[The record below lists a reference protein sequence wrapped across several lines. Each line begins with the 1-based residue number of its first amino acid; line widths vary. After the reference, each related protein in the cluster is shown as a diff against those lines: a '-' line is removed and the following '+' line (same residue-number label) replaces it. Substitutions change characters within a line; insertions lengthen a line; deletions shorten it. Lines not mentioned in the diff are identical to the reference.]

1 MNRRE
6 PTVFST
12 GSSRNVHSLRSILLA
27 VLTWLSILFLLYKA
41 FLWWEVQRKPI
52 PQSLQQGTVVAPLA
66 NTKPQEAIALPP
78 RTYRHLEQSPLAFDS
93 STTDKRTV
101 RKCVVDGHIS
111 FTDRP
116 CPNGAI
122 TSSVTVSTA
131 NVGTIAPIAPIA
143 PPEPVMQIRQQVV
156 IAQVPNTQAQSSFA
170 TKQVECAYFEMEIK
184 RIDEAAR
191 QPQSGQAQDVLSEER
206 KKVRSRQFALH
217 C

>member
-1 MNRRE
+1 
-6 PTVFST
+6 
-12 GSSRNVHSLRSILLA
+12 
-27 VLTWLSILFLLYKA
+27 
-41 FLWWEVQRKPI
+41 
-52 PQSLQQGTVVAPLA
+52 
-66 NTKPQEAIALPP
+66 
-78 RTYRHLEQSPLAFDS
+78 
-93 STTDKRTV
+93 
-101 RKCVVDGHIS
+101 VVDGHIS

-131 NVGTIAPIAPIA
+131 NVGTIAPIA

-170 TKQVECAYFEMEIK
+170 TKQVECAYQEMEIK

-191 QPQSGQAQDVLSEER
+191 QPQSGQVQDVLSEER

>member
-1 MNRRE
+1 
-6 PTVFST
+6 
-12 GSSRNVHSLRSILLA
+12 
-27 VLTWLSILFLLYKA
+27 LTWSSVLFLLYKA

-52 PQSLQQGTVVAPLA
+52 SQSRQQGTVVAPLA
-66 NTKPQEAIALPP
+66 NTKPPETIALPP
-78 RTYRHLEQSPLAFDS
+78 RTYRRLEQSPLAFDP

-131 NVGTIAPIAPIA
+131 NVGTIAPIAP
-143 PPEPVMQIRQQVV
+143 PEPVMQIRQQVV
-156 IAQVPNTQAQSSFA
+156 IAQVTNTQAQSSFA
-170 TKQVECAYFEMEIK
+170 TKQLECAYLEMEIK

-191 QPQSGQAQDVLSEER
+191 QPQSGQVQDVLSEER